1 MSQTR
6 TDTRALIVLMIGAAA
21 IGFAPI
27 FVRLTE
33 TGPAAAGFWRL
44 SFALPWLAILAFR
57 PGAPKGAGPFPVKWT
72 ALAGVFFGLD
82 LLFWHY
88 GVTYTSVTN
97 ATVLTNLTPVIVTLA
112 AWVFYGD
119 RPRRLFVAG
128 LALALSGAF
137 TMALAHGDTQGTNPP
152 LGDLLSALTAVWY
165 GGYFLAMGQARQSA
179 NAARVMFWSSA
190 AGIPLL
196 LIAALLLREDLRP
209 DSLGGWSACFAL
221 GLVHVIGQGAI
232 AWALGRLPTALAS
245 VVVFIQP
252 VVAAALGWAIFGE
265 PIGLIQG
272 VGGVVALLGVAIA
285 QRSASRE
292 ARRKTGPE
300 ETPGPV

>member
-6 TDTRALIVLMIGAAA
+6 TDTRALVVLMIGAAA

-44 SFALPWLAILAFR
+44 SFALPWLIMLAFR
-57 PGAPKGAGPFPVKWT
+57 PGAPVPEGPSPRLWIG
-72 ALAGVFFGLD
+72 LAGLFFGLD

-97 ATVLTNLTPVIVTLA
+97 ATVLTNLTPVVVTLA
-112 AWVFYGD
+112 AWFFYGQ
-119 RPRRLFVAG
+119 RPKRLFVAG
-128 LALALSGAF
+128 LALALSGAV
-137 TMALAHGDTQGTNPP
+137 TMALAHGDSQGTNPP
-152 LGDLLSALTAVWY
+152 LGDALSALTALWY
-165 GGYFLAMGQARQSA
+165 GAYFLCIGEARKTA
-179 NAARVMFWSSA
+179 NATRVMFWSSA
-190 AGIPLL
+190 AGAPLL
-196 LIAALLLREDLRP
+196 FLAAILLGEDIRP
-209 DSLGGWSACFAL
+209 DTLEGWGACFAL

-252 VVAAALGWAIFGE
+252 VVAAILGWALFGE
-265 PIGLIQG
+265 PIGLLQG
-272 VGGVVALLGVAIA
+272 LGGAVALLGVAVA
-285 QRSASRE
+285 QRA
-292 ARRKTGPE
+292 AAGRRKTGPE
-300 ETPGPV
+300 DAPGPV